1 MYYDAHDSCGR
12 ADWSYDAFNIS
23 ECLLEH
29 FSHSFADRS
38 HGVNHKQGRASDK
51 ERK

>member
-1 MYYDAHDSCGR
+1 MHYDAHDSCGR
-12 ADWSYDAFNIS
+12 ADRSYDAFNIP
-23 ECLLEH
+23 ERVPEH

-38 HGVNHKQGRASDK
+38 HGVNYKQGRLSYK